1 MSAVEMTLLALSDV
15 LMVFGGFG
23 VIERVARYSS
33 RVLSTVNGLSL
44 TRIED
49 LIDYK
54 INKKYNFM
62 ANSPSD

>member
-1 MSAVEMTLLALSDV
+1 MTLLALSDV

-44 TRIED
+44 TRMEELED
-49 LIDYK
+49 K
-54 INKKYNFM
+54 NMNKM
-62 ANSPSD
+62 